1 MRPIF
6 PAILLVLALTG
17 CATPQT
23 AYLQGTAQEIANETE
38 KQKALAL
45 QQNFKQSKRLQ
56 NIAFPILTRNK
67 DLCGT
72 HVGPYWGFG
81 TWSSDDV
88 ARAYKDVAI
97 KLYGLSET
105 TQVLSVVAGSPAAK
119 AGLQSGDK
127 IIAINGT
134 AIKKGAAGTK
144 QVFNLLEGQKFSPA
158 TLTLQKKAK
167 SSNVK
172 INPIASCD
180 FNVIYQADDNSIN
193 ASADGKNIYIPQG
206 MMRFAQTDPEL
217 ALVLAHELGHNAIE
231 HSAKKQ
237 QNALGAGLAGLMIEV
252 AIAAAGGGTGNG
264 SLTRSMMDAGAQA
277 HSVGFE
283 QEADYVGMY
292 MMTRAGY
299 PTANVASF
307 WRRMAAEGSSSSI
320 YSRGSHPTSPER
332 FVAIEKAHKEIVA
345 KKAAGKALIPN
356 MQQSTKATTT
366 AAVRKNE

>member
-1 MRPIF
+1 MRPIL
-6 PAILLVLALTG
+6 PAMLFVFALAG

-23 AYLQGTAQEIANETE
+23 AYLQGTAQEIAHETE

-45 QQNFKQSKRLQ
+45 QQELKQNKRLQ
-56 NIAFPILTRNK
+56 NIAFPILARNK
-67 DLCGT
+67 DLCGV
-72 HVGPYWGFG
+72 HVGPYWGFSA
-81 TWSSDDV
+81 WSIDDV
-88 ARAYKDVAI
+88 AKTYKDVAI
-97 KLYGLSET
+97 KLYDLGEN
-105 TQVLSVVAGSPAAK
+105 TQVSSVVAGSPAAK

-134 AIKKGAAGTK
+134 EIKKGSAGTK
-144 QVFNLLEGQKFSPA
+144 QVFNLLDTQKFSPA

-167 SSNVK
+167 PHNVK
-172 INPIASCD
+172 INPAAACD
-180 FNVIYQADDNSIN
+180 FNVIYQDDDNSIN
-193 ASADGKNIYIPQG
+193 ASADGKNIYVPKG

-307 WRRMAAEGSSSSI
+307 WRRMASEGSSSSI

-332 FVAIEKAHKEIVA
+332 FVAIEKAHKEIAA
-345 KKAAGKALIPN
+345 KKASGKALTPN
-356 MQQSTKATTT
+356 MQEPVKATTT